1 MPLMIELMSPK
12 WTMNGV
18 SLVISFTIGAFERMR
33 ARFALLGFKSW
44 WVGFIVSLTTPTE
57 LSVMF

>member
-1 MPLMIELMSPK
+1 MPLMIES
-12 WTMNGV
+12 MNGV
-18 SLVISFTIGAFERMR
+18 SLVISFTIGAFERIR